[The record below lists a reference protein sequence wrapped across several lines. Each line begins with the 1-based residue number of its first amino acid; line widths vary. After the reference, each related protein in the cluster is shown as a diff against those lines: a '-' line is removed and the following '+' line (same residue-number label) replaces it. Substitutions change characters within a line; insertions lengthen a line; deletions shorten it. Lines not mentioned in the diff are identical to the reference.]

1 MSKKLSA
8 RTKIEICEQIKEK
21 KMKDRAICDKF
32 KISKGALFRIKSE
45 MDEILKTKC
54 LDDSEEDSYKL
65 NEAIYASFCALRNR
79 DIPIN
84 GPVLKTVALKVA
96 VRASMPD
103 FKASNGWLFR
113 FKEKYKIKFKAL

>member
-1 MSKKLSA
+1 M
-8 RTKIEICEQIKEK
+8 C
-21 KMKDRAICDKF
+21 CF
-32 KISKGALFRIKSE
+32 KISKKALFRIKYE
-45 MDEILKTKC
+45 IDEILKKKC
-54 LDDSEEDSYKL
+54 LDNSKKCSYRI

-113 FKEKYKIKFKAL
+113 FKEKYKIKFKALKGEPKSADTKAPIIS